1 MATTKKSSISFTV
14 GESVV
19 YPAHGVGRI
28 TALEEQEVAG
38 FALQVFVVYFEHNK
52 MTLRIPVK
60 KAADGA
66 LRKIA
71 GSALVEK
78 ALEVLSSRAQPKRG
92 MWSRRAQ
99 ELEVKIKSGELLAVA
114 EVVRDLYRAPEQA
127 EPSYSE
133 RTLYEAA
140 VEILGREIAAV
151 HGSTSTE
158 AQRLIEQSL
167 AKALRPMQAG
177 SAPEMDGDEEDD
189 AAA

>member
-1 MATTKKSSISFTV
+1 MTTTKKSSVSFTV
-14 GESVV
+14 GEAVV

-28 TALEEQEVAG
+28 TSIEEQEVAG
-38 FALQVFVVYFEHNK
+38 FALQVFVVVFEHNR

-60 KAADGA
+60 KAAGGG

-71 GSALVEK
+71 EPALVEE
-78 ALEVLSSRAQPKRG
+78 ALEVLSGRARPKRG
-92 MWSRRAQ
+92 MWSRKAQ
-99 ELEVKIKSGELLAVA
+99 ELEAKIKSGELLALA
-114 EVVRDLYRAPEQA
+114 EVVRDFYRAPEQA
-127 EPSYSE
+127 ESSYSE

-140 VEILGREIAAV
+140 VEILGREVAAV

-167 AKALRPMQAG
+167 AKAPRPEAR
-177 SAPEMDGDEEDD
+177 SASETDGDENDD

>member
-1 MATTKKSSISFTV
+1 MTTTKKSSVSFTV
-14 GESVV
+14 GEAVV

-28 TALEEQEVAG
+28 TALEEQEAAG

-71 GSALVEK
+71 GPALVEK
-78 ALEVLSSRAQPKRG
+78 ALEVLSGRARPKRG

-99 ELEVKIKSGELLAVA
+99 ELEAKLKSGELMAVA

-127 EPSYSE
+127 ESSYSE

-140 VEILGREIAAV
+140 VEILGREVAAV

-167 AKALRPMQAG
+167 AKAPRPMQAG
-177 SAPEMDGDEEDD
+177 SAPEMDGDEEGD

>member
-1 MATTKKSSISFTV
+1 
-14 GESVV
+14 
-19 YPAHGVGRI
+19 
-28 TALEEQEVAG
+28 
-38 FALQVFVVYFEHNK
+38 VFVVFFEHNR

-66 LRKIA
+66 LQKIVEP
-71 GSALVEK
+71 ALVEK
-78 ALEVLSSRAQPKRG
+78 ALEVLSGRARTKRG

-99 ELEVKIKSGELLAVA
+99 ELEVKIKSGELMAVA

-127 EPSYSE
+127 ESSYSE

-140 VEILGREIAAV
+140 VEILGREVAAV
-151 HGSTSTE
+151 HGGTSTE

-167 AKALRPMQAG
+167 AKAPLPMDARL
-177 SAPEMDGDEEDD
+177 APATDGDEEDG

>member
-1 MATTKKSSISFTV
+1 MTTTKKSSVSFTV
-14 GESVV
+14 GEAVV

-28 TALEEQEVAG
+28 MAVEEQEVAG
-38 FALQVFVVYFEHNK
+38 FRLQVFVVSFEHNK

-60 KAADGA
+60 KAADGG

-71 GSALVEK
+71 EPAVVEE
-78 ALEVLSSRAQPKRG
+78 ALEVLSGRARAKRG

-99 ELEVKIKSGELLAVA
+99 ELEAKIKSGELIAVA

-127 EPSYSE
+127 ESSYSE

-140 VEILGREIAAV
+140 VEILGREVAAV

-167 AKALRPMQAG
+167 AKAPRPMDARL
-177 SAPEMDGDEEDD
+177 APETDGDEDD

>member
-1 MATTKKSSISFTV
+1 MTTTKKSNVSFMV
-14 GESVV
+14 GEAVV

-38 FALQVFVVYFEHNK
+38 FTLQVFVVFFEHNR

-60 KAADGA
+60 KTADGG

-71 GSALVEK
+71 EPALVET
-78 ALEVLSSRAQPKRG
+78 ALEVLSGRARTKRG

-99 ELEVKIKSGELLAVA
+99 ELEVKIKSGELMAIA

-127 EPSYSE
+127 ESSYSE
-133 RTLYEAA
+133 RTLYETA
-140 VEILGREIAAV
+140 VEILGREVAAV

-167 AKALRPMQAG
+167 AKAPNPPQARLA
-177 SAPEMDGDEEDD
+177 SETDGDEED
-189 AAA
+189 AA

>member
-1 MATTKKSSISFTV
+1 MTTTRKSSVSFTV
-14 GESVV
+14 GEAVV

-28 TALEEQEVAG
+28 TAIEEQEVAG

-60 KAADGA
+60 KAADGG

-71 GSALVEK
+71 GSGVVEK
-78 ALEVLSSRAQPKRG
+78 ALEVLSGRARPKRA

-99 ELEVKIKSGELLAVA
+99 EFEAKLKSGELMAVA

-127 EPSYSE
+127 ESSYSE
-133 RTLYEAA
+133 RTLYETA
-140 VEILGREIAAV
+140 VEILGREVAAV

-167 AKALRPMQAG
+167 AKAPCPMQAG
-177 SAPEMDGDEEDD
+177 SAPEMDGDEESD